1 MDRECLG
8 LYVKNLYKSLN
19 FAIEGI
25 RYVIRHERNARIHL
39 ILAVFALALGFF
51 LRVTDAQLAA
61 IFFAVIIVFL
71 AEIIN
76 TAFEKTLDILS
87 PNHHPQVKIIKD
99 IMAGAVLVAA
109 SGAFIIGLIIYTPY
123 ILGLIK

>member
-1 MDRECLG
+1 MDRKCLG
-8 LYVKNLYKSLN
+8 LYVKNLHKSLN
-19 FAIEGI
+19 YALEGI
-25 RYVIRHERNARIHL
+25 GYVIRHERNARIHL
-39 ILAVFALALGFF
+39 ILAIFALALGFF
-51 LRVTDAQLAA
+51 LKVTDAQLAA

-87 PNHHPQVKIIKD
+87 PNHHPEVKIIKD

-109 SGAFIIGLIIYTPY
+109 SGALIIGLIIYTPY
-123 ILGLIK
+123 ILELIK